1 MRVGQLAYNLY
12 PVKPDSNQA
21 IYSTVAWLSDG
32 LVDRGNDVTLFA
44 AGDSTTKANLVSVAP
59 TSTKEMQLSAEAQKT
74 YYHLLASEC
83 YKRAASFDIIHS
95 HFSLISSYYADLVK
109 TPTVQSLHSPID
121 PGIMDFLM
129 RYQHNYYISFTLA
142 QRKQL
147 PKLNWIANI
156 YHGVDTRTFAFNPF
170 PEDYFLYIG
179 RITEDKGVH
188 LAIEAAKAADVSLI
202 IAGPSY
208 SEEGYWH
215 KHIEKSIDGVKVK
228 YVGSANFAEK
238 IKYYQ
243 NAKALLFPTQRIEP
257 FGMVMIEAMSCGTPV
272 IGWNNGSVAEV
283 VQHRETGFVINS
295 VGEMVRAMKSIDKIS
310 REATRKRALKF
321 FSVEKMVTGYEK
333 VYLKIMEQTRQKQK
347 TQK

>member
-1 MRVGQLAYNLY
+1 MKIAQLVYNLY

-21 IYSTVAWLSDG
+21 IYSTVSGLSDG
-32 LVDRGNDVTLFA
+32 LVERGNDVGLYA
-44 AGDSTTKANLVSVAP
+44 SGDSITKATLHAILE
-59 TSTKEMQLSAEAQKT
+59 TSSKDLDISNEDRKT
-74 YYHLLASEC
+74 YYNILASEC
-83 YKRAASFDIIHS
+83 YKRASEYDIIHS
-95 HFSLISSYYADLVK
+95 HFSLVSSYFSSLVS

-121 PGIMDFLM
+121 PKVVNFLL
-129 RYQHNYYISFTLA
+129 RYKSNNYISFSLA

-147 PKLNWIANI
+147 PQLNWVANI

-188 LAIEAAKAADVSLI
+188 LAIEAARAADVPLI

-208 SEEGYWH
+208 PDEGYWH
-215 KHIEKSIDGVKVK
+215 KSIEKFIDGVKVK

-272 IGWNNGSVAEV
+272 IGWNNGSVSEV
-283 VQHRETGFVINS
+283 VQHRETGYVVNS
-295 VGEMVRAMKSIDKIS
+295 VGEMVRAIKSIDKIS
-310 REATRKRALKF
+310 REATRKRAIKF
-321 FSVEKMVTGYEK
+321 FSIEKMVTGYEK
-333 VYLKIMEQTRQKQK
+333 VYLKIIEQNRTSKVKR
-347 TQK
+347 